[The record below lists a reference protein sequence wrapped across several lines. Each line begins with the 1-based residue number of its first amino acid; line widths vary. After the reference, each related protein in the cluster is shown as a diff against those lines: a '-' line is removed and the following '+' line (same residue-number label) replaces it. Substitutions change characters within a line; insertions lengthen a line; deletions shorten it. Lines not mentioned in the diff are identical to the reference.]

1 MARAKRQRL
10 ANSRADRAARY
21 SLYSLAKMDN
31 TAAPQPREL
40 DALGKLAMQPFLLN
54 TCQYRLVLAQN

>member
-10 ANSRADRAARY
+10 ANSRAERAVKY
-21 SLYSLAKMDN
+21 SLYSLSKMDN
-31 TAAPQPREL
+31 TAAPQPREP
-40 DALGKLAMQPFLLN
+40 DALGKPAMQPFLQN